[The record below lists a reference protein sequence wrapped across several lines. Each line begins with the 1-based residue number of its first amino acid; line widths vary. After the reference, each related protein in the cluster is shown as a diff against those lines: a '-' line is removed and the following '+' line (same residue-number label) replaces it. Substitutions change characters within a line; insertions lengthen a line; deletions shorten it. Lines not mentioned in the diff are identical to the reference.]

1 MAKAR
6 RQQNNTSDSIDSLIA
21 RIAALET
28 KTQNV
33 YAIYQNTAGTTVN
46 NTSAVFPFP
55 TAIIESSPGLVSG
68 GIFTAPVS
76 GRYWFAAQAWSVS
89 TLNSATSWYW
99 GARKNNVEFLFDNKA
114 GTGASNTG
122 NTVRVTGFINLAQ
135 GENLRIQTALDTAS
149 SITATPNV
157 GANMLFIMR
166 VGDI

>member
-1 MAKAR
+1 MSKAR
-6 RQQNNTSDSIDSLIA
+6 RPQNSTNDSIDSLIA

-28 KTQNV
+28 KTQTV
-33 YAIYQNTAGTTVN
+33 YAIYQNVASTVVN

-55 TAIIESSPGLVSG
+55 TVIAESSPNLVVN

-76 GRYWFAAQAWSVS
+76 GRYFISANAWSVS
-89 TLNSATSWYW
+89 TLNSSTSWYW

-122 NTVRVTGFINLAQ
+122 NTVKLTGFINLLQ
-135 GENLRIQTALDTAS
+135 GENLRIQTALDTAT
-149 SITATPNV
+149 SITAQANA